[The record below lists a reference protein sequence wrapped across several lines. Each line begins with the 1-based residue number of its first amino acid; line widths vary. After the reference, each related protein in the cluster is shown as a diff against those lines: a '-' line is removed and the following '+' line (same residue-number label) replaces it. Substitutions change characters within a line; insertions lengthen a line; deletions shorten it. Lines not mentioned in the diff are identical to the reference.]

1 MRENYHQQNGHFL
14 IDNGLYFSDITQKM
28 STNNLCQNLES
39 ANILFVHLHIKSS
52 MKTLHVSTILSSRN
66 SFTILCNIQRENI
79 RLICFRKMRI
89 DNIVAKFWTLAQI
102 EILICLYLKRWI
114 PWKDQAWILG
124 FLAQAFIKVTK
135 ETNTKTSY
143 AP

>member
-1 MRENYHQQNGHFL
+1 MRENYHPQNGHYL
-14 IDNGLYFSDITQKM
+14 IDNGSYFSD
-28 STNNLCQNLES
+28 STRKGEQIICVKIWNPLIFYLSTYTLNLRWKLYMFLSYYQVE
-39 ANILFVHLHIKSS
+39 
-52 MKTLHVSTILSSRN
+52 ILSQYSVIFKERI
-66 SFTILCNIQRENI
+66 TR
-79 RLICFRKMRI
+79 ICMRI